1 MAEPIGLAI
10 GVAGLAGLFSTCV
23 ECMDYISL
31 GRDYGKDYELSLT
44 KTILLKARL
53 NAWGESLCVMQEGRE
68 LAVLRD
74 YWSQEKDAVGRCLLG
89 IKTIFDDTTQIE
101 TKYGLEPFNTDRHSL
116 SHLQGQRSGAFRQIE
131 DKFKSRIQGRQEDAS
146 MWKKTCWAIRDK
158 KKFDSL
164 IADLAFYV
172 DGLEKLSDRL
182 QVLGLQRRLLEV
194 EIRAITDTNTLRML
208 EDASAQTRTASL
220 SRESTDKDSGAR
232 GNTSGHTYIR
242 TIIKDRAKVLNG
254 NLGLQGQSSH
264 FYDGTQTYDDAHVVQ
279 GNMSAEAALA
289 FFK

>member
-1 MAEPIGLAI
+1 
-10 GVAGLAGLFSTCV
+10 
-23 ECMDYISL
+23 
-31 GRDYGKDYELSLT
+31 
-44 KTILLKARL
+44 
-53 NAWGESLCVMQEGRE
+53 
-68 LAVLRD
+68 
-74 YWSQEKDAVGRCLLG
+74 
-89 IKTIFDDTTQIE
+89 
-101 TKYGLEPFNTDRHSL
+101 
-116 SHLQGQRSGAFRQIE
+116 
-131 DKFKSRIQGRQEDAS
+131 
-146 MWKKTCWAIRDK
+146 MWKKTCWTIRDK

-194 EIRAITDTNTLRML
+194 EIRAITDTNSLRIL
-208 EDASAQTRTASL
+208 EDASAQTRTALL

-232 GNTSGHTYIR
+232 GNTSGHTYIG

-264 FYDGTQTYDDAHVVQ
+264 FYDGTQTYDDAHIVQ